1 MIGRIIQQLYILYLG
16 LPYFAWWSS
25 LAVDCYTILRNR
37 EWSHYDATIPC
48 CQHKPGLSQAPSHYR
63 YWSMPPTHL
72 VPPLLFVHTAHP
84 NRLTM
89 KTIKSLCNILYRQS
103 VDNNNNTLFLKNIYS
118 NPYSMKISYSSLT
131 VGDSRSHSAGGGSDE
146 LLLSSLMAVMCA
158 GDPNLGDIAGE
169 PVRKNNPLRL
179 LLEGSRS

>member
-1 MIGRIIQQLYILYLG
+1 
-16 LPYFAWWSS
+16 
-25 LAVDCYTILRNR
+25 
-37 EWSHYDATIPC
+37 
-48 CQHKPGLSQAPSHYR
+48 
-63 YWSMPPTHL
+63 
-72 VPPLLFVHTAHP
+72 
-84 NRLTM
+84 M